1 MNELVIHPGATEIGR
16 IALSIAVGMAAGYLL
31 FRRYQVHLA
40 EAEVKARRAQEESDA
55 RLRAIIEAVEVSLWE
70 WNPETGGVLLDE
82 NWNRVRGL
90 PADTPRSNSLDE
102 WLGTL
107 HSEDRPRV
115 TAALQAHLS
124 DPTVRYDVEYR
135 VRDGLG
141 RWLWINSRGRLVSWD
156 ENRRPLRMIGIIQDV
171 TRRRELEEQVREN
184 ADQLRNILDTA
195 PDGIVV
201 IDATGRI
208 ESFNHAAEEM
218 FGCPAAEA
226 LGRSITT
233 LMAPDRPQYDNGA
246 LMDYL
251 ATGRAG
257 LIGRGREVRA
267 LRADGTIL
275 PLQIT
280 VSEHR
285 VRDARKFTGI
295 LRDVSD
301 QRLIEQLARQRQD
314 LETLLHVASHDLR
327 EPLRSIAS
335 FSQILRDRYSDRL
348 DAKGAD
354 FLTRVVRAA
363 DRMRQLIEDVVTLS
377 RARHGDAELERV
389 EGRAV
394 VDAALASL
402 EGQVR
407 ASRAKIEIARDLPVL
422 LADRRWTIQAVY
434 NLVANALKFTR
445 NGEPPQIRISG
456 FTAPGETGLV
466 IADRGPG
473 IPRSSE
479 DRIFQLFQ
487 RAVGREVEGTGAGL
501 AIVRRVAERH
511 RGRTWVEARAGG
523 GSEFYLTFAERSG
536 AEAA

>member
-1 MNELVIHPGATEIGR
+1 MAEVATT
-16 IALSIAVGMAAGYLL
+16 ALSIAVGITAGYLL
-31 FRRYQVHLA
+31 FRQYHAHLA
-40 EAEVKARRAQEESDA
+40 DTGIEAQRALQDSEA
-55 RLRAIIEAVEVSLWE
+55 RLRAIIEAVEVSCWE
-70 WNPETGGVLLDE
+70 WNLQTDTPLLDE
-82 NWNRVRGL
+82 NWNRIIGL
-90 PADTPRSNSLDE
+90 PASTPLPRNLDE
-102 WLGTL
+102 WLATL
-107 HSEDRPRV
+107 HPEDQPQV
-115 TAALQAHLS
+115 TAMMSSHLA
-124 DPTVRYDVEYR
+124 DPTVPNEVEYR
-135 VRDGLG
+135 VQGG
-141 RWLWINSRGRLVSWD
+141 QERWIWINSRGRLVAWD
-156 ENRRPLRMIGIIQDV
+156 EDHRPLRMIGIIQDV
-171 TRRRELEEQVREN
+171 THRRELEAQVRQN
-184 ADQLRNILDTA
+184 ADQLRNIVETA

-201 IDATGRI
+201 IDASGRI

-226 LGRSITT
+226 LGRNITT
-233 LMAPDRPQYDNGA
+233 LMAPDRPHYDNGA

-251 ATGRAG
+251 ATGHAG

-285 VRDARKFTGI
+285 VGDARKFTGI

-301 QRLIEQLARQRQD
+301 QRRIEQLARQRQD

-327 EPLRSIAS
+327 EPLRSIES

-363 DRMRQLIEDVVTLS
+363 DRMRRLIEDVVTLS
-377 RARHGDAELERV
+377 RAQHGGAEPERV
-389 EGRAV
+389 EVRAV

-402 EGQVR
+402 EGQIH
-407 ASRAKIEIARDLPVL
+407 ASRAKIEIAEDLPIL

-456 FTAPGETGLV
+456 FKAPGETGLV

-473 IPRSSE
+473 IPRSCE

-511 RGRTWVEARAGG
+511 GGRTWVLPRAGG
-523 GSEFYLTFAERSG
+523 GSEFYLTFADQSREET
-536 AEAA
+536 A